1 MLHCSKARLRQEI
14 EGNGQATIRPTFYGS
29 AVLRNIAA
37 KVMRTARMYETM
49 HEVSHPNMTVTV
61 TQSHQ
66 QQARTQGRTKGRVRM
81 SLSLS
86 LKRVCLLAL
95 ILMPCL
101 VNAGDARP
109 VADGVRLFEE
119 KIAPI
124 LNDQC
129 LKCHG
134 ADDKVKGGLL
144 LTSYANLI
152 AGGDNGPAIDLDN
165 PGNSLLLKMI
175 SYSDDDHQMPPKEKL
190 AQEQL
195 DLLGKWVRSGA
206 VWGRKDLGPVTAAGK
221 SVAVK
226 PVVKNKG
233 GGAWSYRK
241 PTRPTTPAVKNNAW
255 VRNPIDAFILSGL
268 DAKGLKPAA
277 EADRRVLMRRATYD
291 LLGLPPSP
299 QEVEAFVLDTDP
311 LAYEKLIERLLINP
325 HYGEKW
331 GRHWLDV
338 VGFAQTNGFERD
350 GDKPNAWRYRDY
362 VIRALNEDKPYDLFL
377 AEQLA
382 GDQFEKPTAD
392 SVIASGFC
400 RLGQWDDEPADRE
413 QAHYDHID
421 GIVSTTT
428 QAMLGIS
435 LGCARCHNHKK
446 DPLTQEDY
454 YRMVAFFQGLQPMA
468 VSGENIEVTIPS
480 DAATKQ
486 AYAARITKLQ
496 EQITRAETDFSKRA
510 SKGDKTNASA
520 VLAEQIAARG
530 AEIMGKD
537 AFARYG
543 DQLMELSG
551 LKALNDHPD
560 IKKDVPRE
568 GKALAAVEGTLRPTN
583 VLKRGNPHTP
593 GKKVTPGFPQVLGA
607 KELPANVPRPRL
619 QLANWI
625 GSPENPL
632 TARVMANRLWQ
643 HHFGKGIVVTSN
655 DFGGFGE
662 QPTNQRLLDWLACEF
677 MARGWKLKSMH
688 RLIMTSNTYRQSS
701 VVEVNNLAKDP
712 INALQ
717 WRFSMRRLGAEEIR
731 DSVLAVSGE
740 LNLAM
745 GGPDIFPPLP
755 HEVLS
760 TQSMPGSGWGQSSAT
775 EAARRS
781 IYIKVKRSL
790 PYPLLTVHDSAD
802 TEASCPVRF
811 SSTVPTQALTMM
823 NSEFMNQQAARLAQ
837 RIQRDAG
844 ADQAKQIR
852 VAVELVTQRPAT
864 DDDVKR
870 GQAFLQ
876 KYGGNGLTSFSLLLL
891 NLNEFV
897 YLD

>member
-1 MLHCSKARLRQEI
+1 MSGSMTKRLNYAMRIVLVLVVMLAASRV
-14 EGNGQATIRPTFYGS
+14 S
-29 AVLRNIAA
+29 AA
-37 KVMRTARMYETM
+37 
-49 HEVSHPNMTVTV
+49 
-61 TQSHQ
+61 
-66 QQARTQGRTKGRVRM
+66 
-81 SLSLS
+81 
-86 LKRVCLLAL
+86 
-95 ILMPCL
+95 
-101 VNAGDARP
+101 DARS
-109 VADGVRLFEE
+109 VADGVRFFEE
-119 KIAPI
+119 QVAPV
-124 LNDQC
+124 LNDKC

-175 SYSDDDHQMPPKEKL
+175 SYSDDDHQMPPKTKL
-190 AQEQL
+190 PQEQL
-195 DLLGKWVRSGA
+195 DLLGKWVRAGA
-206 VWGRKDLGPVTAAGK
+206 TWGRKDLGPVSAAGK

-268 DAKGLKPAA
+268 DAKGLKPAT
-277 EADRRVLMRRATYD
+277 EADRRVLIRRATYD

-311 LAYEKLIERLLINP
+311 LAYEKLIERLLVNP

-338 VGFAQTNGFERD
+338 VGFAETNGFERD
-350 GDKPNAWRYRDY
+350 GDKPHAWRYRDY
-362 VIRALNEDKPYDLFL
+362 VIRAFNEDKPYDVFL

-392 SVIASGFC
+392 GVIASGFC

-413 QAHYDHID
+413 QAHYDHLD
-421 GIVSTTT
+421 GIVSTTA

-468 VSGENIEVTIPS
+468 PSGVNIEVTIPS
-480 DAATKQ
+480 DAGTKQ
-486 AYAARITKLQ
+486 AYTARITKLQ

-510 SKGDKTNASA
+510 SKSDKTNASA
-520 VLAEQIAARG
+520 SLAEQIAARG
-530 AEIMGKD
+530 AEVMGKD
-537 AFARYG
+537 VYVRYV
-543 DQLMELSG
+543 DQLMELSS
-551 LKALNDHPD
+551 LKALIDHPD
-560 IKKDVPRE
+560 IKKDIPRE
-568 GKALAAVEGTLRPTN
+568 GKALAAVEGALQPTYI
-583 VLKRGNPHTP
+583 LKRGNPHNP
-593 GKKVTPGFPQVLGA
+593 DKKVNPGFPQVLGA
-607 KELPANVPRPRL
+607 KELPANVARPRL

-625 GSPENPL
+625 GSPDNPL
-632 TARVMANRLWQ
+632 TARVMMNRLWQ

-677 MARGWKLKSMH
+677 MSRGWKIKAMH
-688 RLIMTSNTYRQSS
+688 RLIMTSNTYRQAS
-701 VVEVNNLAKDP
+701 VAETNNLAKDP
-712 INALQ
+712 TNALQ

-731 DSVLAVSGE
+731 DSVLTVSGE
-740 LNLAM
+740 LNLSM
-745 GGPDIFPPLP
+745 GGPDIFPPLSQ
-755 HEVLS
+755 EVLS

-781 IYIKVKRSL
+781 VYIKVKRSL
-790 PYPLLTVHDSAD
+790 LYPLLAVHDSAD

-823 NSEFMNQQAARLAQ
+823 NSEFMNQQAARFAQ
-837 RIQRDAG
+837 RVQREAG
-844 ADQAKQIR
+844 ADQAKQIGL
-852 VAVELVTQRPAT
+852 AVQLVTQRPAT
-864 DDDVKR
+864 EDDIKR
-870 GQAFLQ
+870 GQAFL
-876 KYGGNGLTSFSLLLL
+876 KKSNGLTTLCLLLL